1 MCYGQPLRASQNQCQ
16 AMLNSA
22 AMQSNTTIPTCF
34 LRTFSTYLCSFFCVG
49 SLYVLPLGLAF
60 RSEFRRIF
68 EDFLVTCSKGS
79 VAFVLEVLSVLSV
92 GFGALAMQYAVLHG
106 SPALCRSTLPCIAQ
120 ECKAMQPHEYLL
132 HSLFKCSLHYLLDG
146 LVAQTQ
152 IRKIRRHP

>member
-16 AMLNSA
+16 AMLSSA

-49 SLYVLPLGLAF
+49 SLDVLPLGLAF

-68 EDFLVTCSKGS
+68 KDFLETCSKGS

-92 GFGALAMQYAVLHG
+92 GFGALAVQSLLCVFKRVPSLMQ
-106 SPALCRSTLPCIAQ
+106 LPPCQ
-120 ECKAMQPHEYLL
+120 AMQSNATP
-132 HSLFKCSLHYLLDG
+132 
-146 LVAQTQ
+146 
-152 IRKIRRHP
+152 